1 MKKIL
6 LVSFGVLF
14 SFIGFANTFWGNDPY
29 FGLAIMALS
38 VFYYIPL
45 IDAIRVKLNKKTT
58 SIVLVVIGFF
68 ILWSSA
74 GVGELNDKL
83 EMMIEN
89 FPNTK
94 ITGY

>member
-6 LVSFGVLF
+6 LVGFGVLF

-29 FGLAIMALS
+29 FGFSNFGTISFLH
-38 VFYYIPL
+38 IPL
-45 IDAIRVKLNKKTT
+45 IDVEGLNKKIT
-58 SIVLVVIGFF
+58 SIVFLIGFF

>member
-6 LVSFGVLF
+6 LVGFGVSF

-29 FGLAIMALS
+29 FGLAILALS

-45 IDAIRVKLNKKTT
+45 IDVIRAKLNKKIT

>member
-1 MKKIL
+1 M
-6 LVSFGVLF
+6 
-14 SFIGFANTFWGNDPY
+14 IG
-29 FGLAIMALS
+29 
-38 VFYYIPL
+38 
-45 IDAIRVKLNKKTT
+45 
-58 SIVLVVIGFF
+58 F

-94 ITGY
+94 LQDIRHDVERSG